1 MLNHTEAPVS
11 LHGPFYITQ
20 SVVMVSQ
27 SERFV
32 KIRAFSLSHG
42 SEIVTPPLHEEAA
55 QGG

>member
-32 KIRAFSLSHG
+32 KIQAFSLSHG
-42 SEIVTPPLHEEAA
+42 NEIVTPPLHEEAA